1 MNFHSVILLIYTISI
16 DLRFIN
22 TRAITPRGFLN
33 SSSPESLSPGYEREG
48 DMIISRLNPT
58 NTITVKLS
66 KDSTG
71 FLSDMIHLLRINQQ
85 FEAKFFLL
93 SSGNT
98 STIPV
103 GDQVNNTVPIPPVL
117 ASLSREL
124 EIPTIT
130 NAEIKRL
137 TGPSNGQE
145 DTNRNDPYGVSA
157 ARGSGRNYFLITLVA
172 QNNPDDT
179 TGLPTNFTVLVIT
192 QPISS
197 AAMLRFNPI
206 WVLITIILLLAGMS
220 AIALSHYDYNMGGDR
235 GRRGNR
241 DKEKMMVD
249 LITPFRPQD
258 YYSTNKIHTEWNGIT
273 RAAGRGFKSF
283 DLARPKEIGHLD
295 DIDKFSLKD
304 FKICQA
310 KKLVN
315 FHHHPSGNQP
325 SLAGQHDHDK
335 EDQPN
340 IFSPVSSPTSTT
352 TPGMTS
358 SYTTNNL
365 MSPVLSTLTSP
376 TSFQSLAFSDYHHS
390 PPFPSLPKK
399 CITTP

>member
-206 WVLITIILLLAGMS
+206 WEIEEEE
-220 AIALSHYDYNMGGDR
+220 
-235 GRRGNR
+235 GNH

-376 TSFQSLAFSDYHHS
+376 TSFSISRF
-390 PPFPSLPKK
+390 F
-399 CITTP
+399 

>member
-1 MNFHSVILLIYTISI
+1 QERDIRDEFPLGHSLDLYHQYRPQIYKHESDNSTRISELI
-16 DLRFIN
+16 R
-22 TRAITPRGFLN
+22 
-33 SSSPESLSPGYEREG
+33 G

-66 KDSTG
+66 KTRLDS
-71 FLSDMIHLLRINQQ
+71 FRYDSF

-103 GDQVNNTVPIPPVL
+103 GDQVNNTVPIPP
-117 ASLSREL
+117 

-206 WVLITIILLLAGMS
+206 WCDS
-220 AIALSHYDYNMGGDR
+220 LSHYDYNMGGDR

-273 RAAGRGFKSF
+273 RGSWEGNRT
-283 DLARPKEIGHLD
+283 LD

-335 EDQPN
+335 EDQL
-340 IFSPVSSPTSTT
+340 
-352 TPGMTS
+352 TS
-358 SYTTNNL
+358 SHR
-365 MSPVLSTLTSP
+365 
-376 TSFQSLAFSDYHHS
+376 YHLLHLR
-390 PPFPSLPKK
+390 LPWNDFELYYQ
-399 CITTP
+399 